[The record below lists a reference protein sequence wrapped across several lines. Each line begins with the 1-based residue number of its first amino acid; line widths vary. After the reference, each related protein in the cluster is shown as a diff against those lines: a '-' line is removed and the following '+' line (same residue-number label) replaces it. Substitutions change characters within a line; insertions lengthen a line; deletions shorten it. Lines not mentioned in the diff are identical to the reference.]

1 MLKRFSRLILV
12 LFITQLGLAQ
22 TYFYDDTV
30 PFNWIEIST
39 TGTEI
44 NWDNNCTYYPD
55 DDDKIFVN
63 IGFDFQFGCTKYNSV
78 MILSNGILQFGAD
91 TGFHRQY
98 VNTTLPVIDNPPS
111 YSGCARSPAD
121 NFIAAYWD
129 DLDPGIGGKVYYQTI
144 GTAPNRIFVVEWYR
158 VKHYNNNTR
167 YTFEII
173 LFEKTGDIKF
183 QYKSN
188 TDGGS
193 ATIGVEINNSDFVQY
208 SYNSFSISDGMAIM
222 FYNTCLPWADYH
234 FDECYPENGQP
245 EIIDS
250 SRDFTGTAYDCTTVD
265 NGVLCKCIDFTAN
278 STTDT
283 VTLPNTVLDGA
294 VDVSVSFWIK
304 TTYTGAQAIV
314 SAGNSAV
321 SYANEFLIF
330 FPNSTRLNVYIKGG
344 FRYTTVNDISDGQW
358 HHFVIT
364 RKNDEVRF
372 YQDGVLLA
380 VRTGAI
386 TGALQV
392 DPGGLYIGQE
402 QDTVGGGFDINQDC
416 EGFIDELIFFRRA
429 ISDVEVQ
436 NIYNNQLNGKN
447 YDSTTRQCNNCN
459 PIGDWHLDECS
470 WSGVSGEVIDNS
482 GNNNNG
488 TAKGDSFTAQSLL
501 CYGGN
506 FDGNGDY
513 VEIPANPSLEPT
525 EKLTISAWIKKAS
538 ANTTGLQNI
547 FTNGGW
553 FRALRFSDNNVL
565 FQLRINGIDQ
575 TLYSLTQISDTN
587 WHHIAAVFTGGEMK
601 LYIDGN
607 LDNTLTVSGSMDQ
620 GNYLHIIGGEYGN
633 YYFNGQID
641 EVMIFET
648 SLSSAKIF
656 ELYNNQLGGLNWDG
670 TQRNCVPC
678 SADIEYRMDECLWDG
693 TANEIIDSSGNNHSG
708 QSVNGANIETV
719 DAVICRS
726 GTFLGS
732 SYGIISGTGYTLS
745 LPYTVSCWIK
755 FPLDSTN
762 HNPLGT
768 YGPVY
773 VLGSVNGTGD
783 LVVFYMSGSTVMWGI
798 YDNNGNLPSNVL
810 GDNISGWHLITAVA
824 TSTGTKMYLDGNYLN
839 SVATYSV
846 GPLYYLF
853 TSSDDPNGQTIG
865 ALVDEFKIFGYA
877 LSDSQIAN
885 IYNNELSGLNFDG
898 SARVC
903 NPCSNVAYIEITHDG
918 NGIVCYPER
927 IHIRICDSGGNTV
940 TNYSGVITL
949 STSTGNGTWY
959 GSYTG
964 VVNDDPPQGTLTDNT
979 ADDGVA
985 TYQFDVNDQGE
996 VTLFLK
1002 DIHLE
1007 SLTIYATDGSADS
1020 TGYDS
1025 GLLVFKASGF
1035 VFDAIPNQISGRDF
1049 SVTVRA
1055 VGIDPQTGDCT
1066 ILDYSGTKNLT
1077 AYIIYNNPST
1087 GTTNLLINGTAVSSA
1102 GTGIALNF
1110 NNGICTFT
1118 ANYADA
1124 GEISIKLEDTAEGI
1138 VGNSNLFVVKPFGF
1152 YISATGN
1159 PAAADANGPVFKK
1172 AGEQFE
1178 LIVKAVNW
1186 QSVDDT
1192 NNDGIP
1198 DSGADL
1204 SDNSIT
1210 PNYSNTVNL
1219 TSNLVAPA
1227 GGSNGTLSPTSINV
1241 TGGQG
1246 SDATM
1251 TFSEVGI
1258 ITITAVD
1265 NNYLGA
1271 GSISGVSANIG
1282 RFIPASFRF
1291 DTINQTPACSS
1302 IFTYGG
1308 QSFITNVQISALN
1321 LVGDVTLNYTGSF
1334 AKLTFSDLLFNAVI
1348 NSTTNGDGTL
1358 TVSTTTFNFNN
1369 GVTTFDVSSIYSW
1382 TAEHNPENIAVKITA
1397 TDSDNVTGSGTS
1409 NYVPF
1414 RYGRLRVENGY
1425 APSADQNLIL
1435 NVFAEYYN
1443 NGEYILNNDDNC
1455 TTYTTADITLSNY
1468 TGNLNAGETS
1478 VLSST
1483 SINSGIGSITLSA
1496 PGIGNEGTV
1505 DIILTAPSYMHFA
1518 SGRATFGIY
1527 RGNDNIISW
1536 EEVF

>member
-1 MLKRFSRLILV
+1 MLRRFSRLILV

-30 PFNWIEIST
+30 PFNWIEINN
-39 TGTEI
+39 TGTQVV
-44 NWDNNCTYYPD
+44 WDNQCTYYPD
-55 DDDKIFVN
+55 DDDQTVVN
-63 IGFDFQFGCTKYNSV
+63 IGFNFKFGPYTFNQ
-78 MILSNGILQFGAD
+78 IRIITNGLLQFGTD
-91 TGFHRQY
+91 TGLHRKYDNLQ
-98 VNTTLPVIDNPPS
+98 LPDNSLPLS
-111 YSGCARSPAD
+111 YSGCTSAQPD
-121 NFIAAYWD
+121 FFIAPYWD
-129 DLDPGIGGKVYYQTI
+129 DLNLNPRGAVYYQTL
-144 GTAPNRIFVVEWYR
+144 GTAPNRIFVVEWDG
-158 VKHYNNNTR
+158 VPHYYNSGS
-167 YTFEII
+167 YTFEVI
-173 LFEKTGDIKF
+173 LYEKTGDIKF
-183 QYKSN
+183 QYNSN
-188 TDGGS
+188 STTGSS
-193 ATIGVEINNSDFVQY
+193 ATIGVEIDNNDFTQY
-208 SYNSFSISDGMAIM
+208 SYNTATVASGKAIL
-222 FYNTCLPWADYH
+222 FYNTYVPWADYH
-234 FDECYPENGQP
+234 FDECYPEDGQP

-250 SRDFTGTAYDCTTVD
+250 SRDFTGTIHNCTTID
-265 NGVLCKCIDFTAN
+265 DAILCKSVDLTADSIID
-278 STTDT
+278 S

-294 VDVSVSFWIK
+294 QDISVSFWIK
-304 TTYTGAQAIV
+304 TAYTGAQAIV
-314 SAGNSAV
+314 SSANS
-321 SYANEFLIF
+321 SQANEFLIYF
-330 FPNSTRLNVYIKGG
+330 SSSTRLYVYIKGG
-344 FRYTTVNDISDGQW
+344 FRFATVNDISDGQW

-364 RKNDEVRF
+364 RQNDEVRF
-372 YQDGVLLA
+372 YQDGSLLA
-380 VRTGAI
+380 ARTGAN
-386 TGALQV
+386 TGALQI

-416 EGFIDELIFFRRA
+416 QGFIDELIFFRRA

-436 NIYNNQLNGKN
+436 NIYNNQLNGNN
-447 YDSTTRQCNNCN
+447 YDNTTRQCNNCN
-459 PIGDWHLDECS
+459 PIADWHLDECF
-470 WSGVSGEVIDNS
+470 WSGVSGEVIDSS
-482 GNNNNG
+482 GNNFNG
-488 TAKGDSFTAQSLL
+488 TANGDAFTSQAFL

-525 EKLTISAWIKKAS
+525 EKLTISAWVKKAA

-587 WHHIAAVFTGGEMK
+587 WHHIVGVYNGREMK

-607 LDNTLTVSGSMDQ
+607 LDNTLTVSGTLDQ
-620 GNYLHIIGGEYGN
+620 GNYLHVIGGEYGN

-641 EVMIFET
+641 EVMVFET
-648 SLSSAKIF
+648 SLSGAKVQEI
-656 ELYNNQLGGLNWDG
+656 YNNQIGGLNWDA

-708 QSVNGANIETV
+708 QSVNGANIETL

-732 SYGIISGTGYTLS
+732 SYGVISGTGYTLNV
-745 LPYTVSCWIK
+745 PYSVSCWIK
-755 FPLDSTN
+755 FPFDSTN
-762 HNPLGT
+762 HNAVGAL
-768 YGPVY
+768 GPVY
-773 VLGSVNGTGD
+773 VLGSLNGTGD
-783 LVVFYMSGSTVMWGI
+783 LVVFYMSGTTVRWGI
-798 YDNNGNLPSNVL
+798 YDNNGGWQNNILADNL
-810 GDNISGWHLITAVA
+810 SGWHFITVVA
-824 TSTGTKMYLDGNYLN
+824 TSTGTKMYLDGNYIN
-839 SVATYSV
+839 SVTNYSV

-853 TSSDDPNGQTIG
+853 TSSDDPDGQTIG

-877 LSDSQIAN
+877 LSDSQIAY

-898 SARVC
+898 SSRVC

-927 IHIRICDSGGNTV
+927 VHIRICDSGGNTV

-964 VVNDDPPQGTLTDNT
+964 VTNDDPPQGTLTDNT

-1035 VFDAIPNQISGRDF
+1035 VFDAIPDQISGRDF

-1055 VGIDPQTGDCT
+1055 VGVDPQTGDCT

-1110 NNGICTFT
+1110 NNGTCTFT

-1152 YISATGN
+1152 YVSATGN

-1186 QSVDDT
+1186 QSADDT
-1192 NNDGIP
+1192 DNDGIP

-1227 GGSNGTLSPTSINV
+1227 GGSNGTLSPTSINL

-1258 ITITAVD
+1258 ITVTATD
-1265 NNYLGA
+1265 SDYLGA

-1291 DTINQTPACSS
+1291 DTINQTPGCSS

-1308 QSFITNVQISALN
+1308 QSFITDVQISALN
-1321 LVGDVTLNYTGSF
+1321 VGGDITLNYTGDF
-1334 AKLTFSDLLFNAVI
+1334 AKLTFSDLVFEAMI

-1358 TVSTTTFNFNN
+1358 TVSATTFNFNN
-1369 GVTTFDVSSIYSW
+1369 GVTTFNISSIYNW
-1382 TAEHNPENIAVKITA
+1382 TAEHNPENIAIKITA
-1397 TDSDNVTGSGTS
+1397 TDSDNVTGSGSS
-1409 NYVPF
+1409 NYVSF

-1443 NGEYILNNDDNC
+1443 NGEYVLNNDDNC
-1455 TTYTTADITLSNY
+1455 TTYTDADITLSNY

-1527 RGNDNIISW
+1527 RGNDDIISW